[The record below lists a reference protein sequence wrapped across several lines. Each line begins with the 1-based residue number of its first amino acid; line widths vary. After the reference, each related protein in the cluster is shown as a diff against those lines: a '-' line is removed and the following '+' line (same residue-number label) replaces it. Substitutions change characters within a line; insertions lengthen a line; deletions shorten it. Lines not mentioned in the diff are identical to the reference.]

1 MLTLT
6 QNAVK
11 AIRSLTAQD
20 GEADAGLRI
29 MSGGDQAS
37 TLQLSLAPSP
47 LAGDEVVESDGVRAF
62 VEPEAAG
69 VLADK
74 SLDAAGDDDRG
85 VALPPARPDSPP
97 RGRRRRRRRRQGASP
112 MGASSLA

>member
-6 QNAVK
+6 QNAVR
-11 AIRSLTAQD
+11 AIRSLTAQEE
-20 GEADAGLRI
+20 GEAAESGLRI

-47 LAGDEVVESDGVRAF
+47 LAGDEVVEEDGARVF
-62 VEPEAAG
+62 LEPAAAG

-74 SLDAAGDDDRG
+74 SLDAAVDDDGG
-85 VALPPARPDSPP
+85 VAF
-97 RGRRRRRRRRQGASP
+97 
-112 MGASSLA
+112 SLARQAS